1 MKNQQKLLVFS
12 TCPDRVVAESLA
24 EQLVAQQLAACVNV
38 LPGLTSVYRWQ
49 GKIERD
55 SEVLLLI
62 KTDAAHYSALETMI
76 RQHHPYEL
84 PEIIGVSVEMGLPDY
99 LRWITTSLK

>member
-12 TCPDRVVAESLA
+12 TCPDQTVAESLA
-24 EQLVAQQLAACVNV
+24 EQLVSLQLAACVNI

-49 GKIERD
+49 GKVERD

-62 KTDAAHYSALETMI
+62 KTDTGHYSALEKLI

-84 PEIIGVSVEMGLPDY
+84 PEIIGVSVEMGLPEY
-99 LRWITTSLK
+99 LHWITTSLK